1 MATLELAVQTFGITK
16 KFGDFT
22 AVNHLNLKIKD
33 EVFGLLGPNGAG
45 KTTLIRMLVTV
56 LSPSDGT
63 ATVAGADIVREAD
76 KVRERIG
83 VVTQAST
90 LDIELTAMQNMNL
103 YGMYYG
109 IPRKQRQ
116 EKINELLKVVGLADR
131 AKVPVAS
138 YSGGMKR
145 RLEIV
150 RALVSEPKV
159 LFLDE
164 PTTGLDPQARAA
176 VLDYVKRIHEEHHIT
191 LVITTHYL
199 DEAENLC
206 DRLAIMDHGE
216 VVAEG
221 TPTELKRKVTGG
233 DIVEADFAALP
244 ETALNAIKRA
254 EYVLQVKKRDGG
266 LTVLVKNGAE
276 AVPKLVST
284 VDSNGGKLRTITLR
298 ELTLDD
304 VFLEVTGRSISEDTN
319 MQRKRFANVWQ
330 GGRR

>member
-1 MATLELAVQTFGITK
+1 LDLAVQTFGITK
-16 KFGDFT
+16 RFGNFT
-22 AVNHLNLKIKD
+22 AVDHLNLKVGH

-45 KTTLIRMLVTV
+45 KTTLQRMLVTV
-56 LSPSDGT
+56 MAPTEGT
-63 ATVAGADIVREAD
+63 ATVAGADIVHEAD

-90 LDIELTAMQNMNL
+90 LDVELTALQNMNL

-109 IPRKQRQ
+109 IPRKERQ
-116 EKINELLKVVGLADR
+116 EKIKELLKVVGLADR
-131 AKVPVAS
+131 AKIRVAG

-150 RALVSEPKV
+150 RALVSDPQI

-176 VLDYVKRIHEEHHIT
+176 VLEYVQRIHEDHGIT

-206 DRLAIMDHGE
+206 DRLAIVDHGK

-221 TPTELKRKVTGG
+221 TPIELKRKISGG
-233 DIVEADFAALP
+233 DIVEADLSVLP
-244 ETALNAIKRA
+244 EKALKALENAD
-254 EYVLQVKKRDGG
+254 YVLGVKKRDGG
-266 LTVLVKNGAE
+266 LTILAKNGAE
-276 AVPKLVST
+276 AVPKIVSLI
-284 VDSNGGKLRTITLR
+284 DSNGGKLRTIALR

-304 VFLEVTGRSISEDTN
+304 VFLEVTGRSLRE
-319 MQRKRFANVWQ
+319 
-330 GGRR
+330 

>member
-1 MATLELAVQTFGITK
+1 MAVQTFDITK

-22 AVNHLNLKIKD
+22 AIDHLDLKIRN

-56 LSPSDGT
+56 LPPTEGT
-63 ATVAGADIVREAD
+63 AIVAGADIVREAD

-90 LDIELTAMQNMNL
+90 LDIELTALQNMNL

-109 IPRKQRQ
+109 IPRKRRQ
-116 EKINELLKVVGLADR
+116 EKIDELLKVVGLADR
-131 AKVPVAS
+131 AKIPVAA

-176 VLDYVKRIHEEHHIT
+176 VLEYVKRIHEEHDIT

-206 DRLAIMDHGE
+206 DRLAIVDHGQI
-216 VVAEG
+216 VAQG
-221 TPTELKRKVTGG
+221 TPTELKRKVSGG
-233 DIVEADFAALP
+233 DIVEANFALLP
-244 ETALNAIKRA
+244 ESALDA
-254 EYVLQVKKRDGG
+254 VKKADFVLGVKRREAG
-266 LTVLVKNGAE
+266 LTILVKNGAE
-276 AVPKLVST
+276 AVPKLVALI
-284 VDSNGGKLRTITLR
+284 DANGGKLHTLTIR

-304 VFLEVTGRSISEDTN
+304 VFLEITGRSITEDTN
-319 MQRKRFANVWQ
+319 VTRRRFVGGW
-330 GGRR
+330 GRR

>member
-1 MATLELAVQTFGITK
+1 MQTFGITK

-22 AVNHLNLKIKD
+22 AVNHLDLEIKH

-45 KTTLIRMLVTV
+45 KTTLQRMLVTV
-56 LSPSDGT
+56 LSPTEGT
-63 ATVAGADIVREAD
+63 ATVAGADIVRESD

-90 LDIELTAMQNMNL
+90 LDIELSAIENMNL

-109 IPRKQRQ
+109 MSRQQRQ
-116 EKINELLKVVGLADR
+116 ERIPELLKVVGLADR
-131 AKVPVAS
+131 AKIPVAG

-150 RALVSEPKV
+150 RALIHEPQV

-176 VLDYVKRIHEEHHIT
+176 VLDYVKRIHEDHGIT

-206 DRLAIMDHGE
+206 DTLAIVDYGKI
-216 VVAEG
+216 VALG
-221 TPTELKRKVTGG
+221 TPTELKRKVSGG
-233 DIVEADFAALP
+233 DIVEADFIDLPYIALKVL
-244 ETALNAIKRA
+244 ETADFVLEVKR
-254 EYVLQVKKRDGG
+254 RSGG
-266 LTVLVKNGAE
+266 LTILVKNGAE
-276 AVPKLVST
+276 AVPRVVELV
-284 VDSNGGKLRTITLR
+284 DDKGGKIRALNLR
-298 ELTLDD
+298 EPTLND
-304 VFLEVTGRSISEDTN
+304 VFLHFTGRGLED
-319 MQRKRFANVWQ
+319 
-330 GGRR
+330 

>member
-1 MATLELAVQTFGITK
+1 LDIAVQTFDLTK

-22 AVNHLNLKIKD
+22 AVDRLDLKIKN

-56 LSPSDGT
+56 LPPTEGT
-63 ATVAGADIVREAD
+63 ATVAGADIVRQSDE
-76 KVRERIG
+76 VRQRIG

-90 LDIELTAMQNMNL
+90 LDIELTALQNMNL

-109 IPRKQRQ
+109 IPRKERQ
-116 EKINELLKVVGLADR
+116 EKIDELLKVVGLADR
-131 AKVPVAS
+131 AKIPVAA

-176 VLDYVKRIHEEHHIT
+176 VLEYVKRIHEEHGIT

-206 DRLAIMDHGE
+206 DRLAIVDHGQI
-216 VVAEG
+216 VAEG
-221 TPTELKRKVTGG
+221 TPTELKRKVSGG
-233 DIVEADFAALP
+233 DIVETNFTLLPESALDAVKKADF
-244 ETALNAIKRA
+244 
-254 EYVLQVKKRDGG
+254 VLSVKKRDGG
-266 LTVLVKNGAE
+266 LTILVKNGAE
-276 AVPKLVST
+276 AVPKLVALI
-284 VDSNGGKLRTITLR
+284 DANGGKLRTLTIR

-304 VFLEVTGRSISEDTN
+304 VFLEITGRSISEDTN
-319 MQRKRFANVWQ
+319 VTRRRFVGGW
-330 GGRR
+330 GRR

>member
-1 MATLELAVQTFGITK
+1 LDLAVQTFGITK
-16 KFGDFT
+16 EFGNFT
-22 AVNHLNLKIKD
+22 AVDHLDLEIAD

-56 LSPSDGT
+56 LTPTDGT
-63 ATVAGADIVREAD
+63 ATVAGADIVHEAD
-76 KVRERIG
+76 KVRQRIG

-90 LDIELTAMQNMNL
+90 LDIELTALQNMNL

-109 IPRKQRQ
+109 IPRKKRR

-131 AKVPVAS
+131 ANIPVAG

-176 VLDYVKRIHEEHHIT
+176 VLDYVKKIHKEHGIT

-216 VVAEG
+216 IVAEG
-221 TPTELKRKVTGG
+221 TPTELKRKVSGG
-233 DIVEADFAALP
+233 DIVEANFTLLP
-244 ETALNAIKRA
+244 ESALNAVKSA
-254 EYVLQVKKRDGG
+254 DFVLSIKKRDGG
-266 LTVLVKNGAE
+266 LSILVKNGAE
-276 AVPKLVST
+276 AVPKLVEL
-284 VDSNGGKLRTITLR
+284 VDSNGGKLRTLTIR

-304 VFLEVTGRSISEDTN
+304 VFLEITGRSISEDTN
-319 MQRKRFANVWQ
+319 VSRKRFAGWR
-330 GGRR
+330 GR

>member
-1 MATLELAVQTFGITK
+1 MELAVQTFGITK

-22 AVNHLNLKIKD
+22 AVDHLNLKIGH

-45 KTTLIRMLVTV
+45 KTTLQRMLVTV
-56 LSPSDGT
+56 LSPTEGT
-63 ATVAGADIVREAD
+63 ATVAGADIIHEAD

-90 LDIELTAMQNMNL
+90 LDIELTALQNMNL

-109 IPRKQRQ
+109 IPRKERQ
-116 EKINELLKVVGLADR
+116 EKISELLKVVGLADR
-131 AKVPVAS
+131 AKIRVAG

-150 RALVSEPKV
+150 RALVSDPQI

-176 VLDYVKRIHEEHHIT
+176 VLEYVEGIHKEHGIT

-206 DRLAIMDHGE
+206 DRLAIVDHGK

-221 TPTELKRKVTGG
+221 TPTELKRKISGG
-233 DIVEADFAALP
+233 DIVEADFSALP
-244 ETALNAIKRA
+244 ETALKALKEA
-254 EYVLQVKKRDGG
+254 DYVLGVKRRDGG
-266 LTVLVKNGAE
+266 LTILVKNGAE
-276 AVPKLVST
+276 AIPKVVSLM
-284 VDSNGGKLRTITLR
+284 DAKGGKLRTISLR

-304 VFLEVTGRSISEDTN
+304 VFLEVTGRSLRE
-319 MQRKRFANVWQ
+319 
-330 GGRR
+330 

>member
-1 MATLELAVQTFGITK
+1 MQTFGITK
-16 KFGDFT
+16 KFGNFT
-22 AVNHLNLKIKD
+22 AVDHLNLEIKN

-45 KTTLIRMLVTV
+45 KTTLQRMLVTV
-56 LSPSDGT
+56 LQPTEGT
-63 ATVAGADIVREAD
+63 ARVAGADIVREAA

-90 LDIELTAMQNMNL
+90 LDIELTALENMNL

-109 IPRKQRQ
+109 MPRKRRQ
-116 EKINELLKVVGLADR
+116 ERIDELLKVVGLSER
-131 AKVPVAS
+131 AKIPVGG

-150 RALVSEPKV
+150 RALMHEPEI

-176 VLDYVKRIHEEHHIT
+176 VLDYVKRIHEEHGIT

-206 DRLAIMDHGE
+206 DTLAIVDYGKI
-216 VVAEG
+216 VALG
-221 TPTELKRKVTGG
+221 TPTELKRKVSGG
-233 DIVEADFAALP
+233 DIVEADFIDLP
-244 ETALNAIKRA
+244 YIVLKVLENADFVLEIKR
-254 EYVLQVKKRDGG
+254 RSGG
-266 LTVLVKNGAE
+266 LTILVKNGAE
-276 AVPKLVST
+276 AVPKIVSLV
-284 VDSNGGKLRTITLR
+284 DANGGKLRTITLR

-304 VFLEVTGRSISEDTN
+304 VFLEFTGRSLRE
-319 MQRKRFANVWQ
+319 
-330 GGRR
+330 

>member
-1 MATLELAVQTFGITK
+1 MDLAVQTFGITK
-16 KFGDFT
+16 RFGNFT
-22 AVNHLNLKIKD
+22 AVDHLNLKVGH

-45 KTTLIRMLVTV
+45 KTTLQRMLVTV
-56 LSPSDGT
+56 MAPTEGT
-63 ATVAGADIVREAD
+63 ATVAGADIVHEAD

-90 LDIELTAMQNMNL
+90 LDVELTALQNMNL

-109 IPRKQRQ
+109 IPRKERQ
-116 EKINELLKVVGLADR
+116 EKIKELLKVVGLADR
-131 AKVPVAS
+131 AKIRVAG

-150 RALVSEPKV
+150 RALVSDPQI

-176 VLDYVKRIHEEHHIT
+176 VLEYVQRIHEDHGIT

-206 DRLAIMDHGE
+206 DRLAIVDHGKI
-216 VVAEG
+216 VAEG
-221 TPTELKRKVTGG
+221 TPIELKRKISGG
-233 DIVEADFAALP
+233 DIVEADLSVLP
-244 ETALNAIKRA
+244 EKALKALENAD
-254 EYVLQVKKRDGG
+254 YVLGVKKRDGG
-266 LTVLVKNGAE
+266 LTILAKNGAE
-276 AVPKLVST
+276 AVPKIVSLI
-284 VDSNGGKLRTITLR
+284 DSNGGKLRTIALR

-304 VFLEVTGRSISEDTN
+304 VFLEVTGRSLRE
-319 MQRKRFANVWQ
+319 
-330 GGRR
+330 

>member
-1 MATLELAVQTFGITK
+1 MDLAVQTFGITK
-16 KFGDFT
+16 RFGNFT
-22 AVNHLNLKIKD
+22 AVDHLNLKIGH

-45 KTTLIRMLVTV
+45 KTTLQRMLVTV
-56 LSPSDGT
+56 MAPTEGT
-63 ATVAGADIVREAD
+63 ATVAGADIMHEAD

-90 LDIELTAMQNMNL
+90 LDIELTALQNMNL

-109 IPRKQRQ
+109 IPRKERQ
-116 EKINELLKVVGLADR
+116 EKIKELLKVVGLADR
-131 AKVPVAS
+131 AKIRVAG

-150 RALVSEPKV
+150 RALVSDPQI

-176 VLDYVKRIHEEHHIT
+176 VLEYVQRIHEDHGIT

-206 DRLAIMDHGE
+206 DRLAIVDHGKI
-216 VVAEG
+216 VAEG
-221 TPTELKRKVTGG
+221 TPTELKRKISGG
-233 DIVEADFAALP
+233 DIVEADFSVLP
-244 ETALNAIKRA
+244 EKALKALESA
-254 EYVLQVKKRDGG
+254 EYVLGVKKRDGG
-266 LTVLVKNGAE
+266 LTILAKNGAE
-276 AVPKLVST
+276 AVPKIVSLI
-284 VDSNGGKLRTITLR
+284 DSNGGKLRTITLR

-304 VFLEVTGRSISEDTN
+304 VFLEVTGRSLRE
-319 MQRKRFANVWQ
+319 
-330 GGRR
+330 

>member
-1 MATLELAVQTFGITK
+1 LDLAVQTFGITK
-16 KFGDFT
+16 RFGNFT
-22 AVNHLNLKIKD
+22 AVDHLNLKIEH

-45 KTTLIRMLVTV
+45 KTTLQRMLVTV
-56 LSPSDGT
+56 LAPTEGT
-63 ATVAGADIVREAD
+63 ATVAGADIVHEAD

-90 LDIELTAMQNMNL
+90 LDIELTAWQNMNL

-109 IPRKQRQ
+109 IPRNERE
-116 EKINELLKVVGLADR
+116 EKIKELLKVVGLADR
-131 AKVPVAS
+131 ARTRVAG

-150 RALVSEPKV
+150 RALVSDPQI

-176 VLDYVKRIHEEHHIT
+176 VLEYVERIHEDHGIT

-206 DRLAIMDHGE
+206 DRLAIVDHGKI
-216 VVAEG
+216 VAQG
-221 TPTELKRKVTGG
+221 TPTDLKRKMSGG
-233 DIVEADFAALP
+233 DIVEAELLNLPDNALKALEKADF
-244 ETALNAIKRA
+244 
-254 EYVLQVKKRDGG
+254 VLGVKKREGG
-266 LTVLVKNGAE
+266 LTIIVKNGAE
-276 AVPKLVST
+276 AVPKLVSLI
-284 VDSNGGKLRTITLR
+284 DANGGKLRTISLR

-304 VFLEVTGRSISEDTN
+304 VFLEVTGRSLRE
-319 MQRKRFANVWQ
+319 
-330 GGRR
+330 

>member
-1 MATLELAVQTFGITK
+1 MELAVQTFGITK

-22 AVNHLNLKIKD
+22 AVDHLNLKIGH

-45 KTTLIRMLVTV
+45 KTTLQRMLVTV
-56 LSPSDGT
+56 LAPTEGT
-63 ATVAGADIVREAD
+63 ATVAEADIVHEAD

-90 LDIELTAMQNMNL
+90 LDIELTAWQNMNL
-103 YGMYYG
+103 YGMFYG
-109 IPRKQRQ
+109 IPRDERQ
-116 EKINELLKVVGLADR
+116 QKIKELLKVVGLADR
-131 AKVPVAS
+131 ANIRVAG

-150 RALVSEPKV
+150 RALVSDPQI

-176 VLDYVKRIHEEHHIT
+176 VLEYVQRIHEEHGIT

-206 DRLAIMDHGE
+206 DRLAIVDHGKI
-216 VVAEG
+216 VAEG
-221 TPTELKRKVTGG
+221 TPTELKRKISGG
-233 DIVEADFAALP
+233 DILEADFLSLPDNALK
-244 ETALNAIKRA
+244 ALEKADF
-254 EYVLQVKKRDGG
+254 VLGVKKRDRG
-266 LTVLVKNGAE
+266 LTILVKNGAE
-276 AVPKLVST
+276 AVPKVVSLVD
-284 VDSNGGKLRTITLR
+284 VNGGKLRTINLR

-304 VFLEVTGRSISEDTN
+304 VFLEVTGRSLRE
-319 MQRKRFANVWQ
+319 
-330 GGRR
+330 

>member
-1 MATLELAVQTFGITK
+1 
-16 KFGDFT
+16 
-22 AVNHLNLKIKD
+22 
-33 EVFGLLGPNGAG
+33 
-45 KTTLIRMLVTV
+45 MLVTV
-56 LSPSDGT
+56 LTPTEGT

-90 LDIELTAMQNMNL
+90 LDIELTALQNMNL

-109 IPRKQRQ
+109 IPRKKRQ

-131 AKVPVAS
+131 ARIRVAG

-150 RALVSEPKV
+150 RALVSEPEI

-176 VLDYVKRIHEEHHIT
+176 VLEYVKRIHEDHGIT

-206 DRLAIMDHGE
+206 DTLAIVDHGRI
-216 VVAEG
+216 VAEG
-221 TPTELKRKVTGG
+221 TPTELKRKVSGG
-233 DIVEADFAALP
+233 DIVEADVSILPDTAFSALK
-244 ETALNAIKRA
+244 EADF
-254 EYVLQVKKRDGG
+254 VLRVKKRDGG
-266 LTVLVKNGAE
+266 LTILVKNGAE
-276 AVPKLVST
+276 AVPKIVAL

-304 VFLEVTGRSISEDTN
+304 VFLDVTGRSLRE
-319 MQRKRFANVWQ
+319 
-330 GGRR
+330 

>member
-1 MATLELAVQTFGITK
+1 
-16 KFGDFT
+16 
-22 AVNHLNLKIKD
+22 
-33 EVFGLLGPNGAG
+33 
-45 KTTLIRMLVTV
+45 MLVTV
-56 LSPSDGT
+56 LSPTEGT

-90 LDIELTAMQNMNL
+90 LDIELSAMENMNL

-109 IPRKQRQ
+109 MSRKQRQ
-116 EKINELLKVVGLADR
+116 ERIPELLKVVGLADR
-131 AKVPVAS
+131 AKIPVAG

-150 RALVSEPKV
+150 RALIHEPQV

-176 VLDYVKRIHEEHHIT
+176 VLEYVKRIHEDHGIT

-206 DRLAIMDHGE
+206 DKLAIVDYGKI
-216 VVAEG
+216 VALG
-221 TPTELKRKVTGG
+221 SPTELERKVAGG
-233 DIVEADFAALP
+233 DIVEADFTDLPYIALKVL
-244 ETALNAIKRA
+244 ESADFVLEVKRR
-254 EYVLQVKKRDGG
+254 KNG
-266 LTVLVKNGAE
+266 LTILVKNGAE
-276 AVPKLVST
+276 AVPKIVELV
-284 VDSNGGKLRTITLR
+284 DANGGKLRTITLR

-304 VFLEVTGRSISEDTN
+304 VFLEVTGRSLRE
-319 MQRKRFANVWQ
+319 
-330 GGRR
+330 

>member
-1 MATLELAVQTFGITK
+1 VAVQTFDITK

-22 AVNHLNLKIKD
+22 AVNHLNLKIKN

-56 LSPSDGT
+56 LPPTEGT
-63 ATVAGADIVREAD
+63 ASVAGADIVREAD

-90 LDIELTAMQNMNL
+90 LDIELTALQNMNL

-109 IPRKQRQ
+109 IPRKKRE
-116 EKINELLKVVGLADR
+116 EKIKELLEVVGLADR
-131 AKVPVAS
+131 AKIRVAG

-176 VLDYVKRIHEEHHIT
+176 VLEYVKRIHKEHGIT

-206 DRLAIMDHGE
+206 DRLAIVDHG
-216 VVAEG
+216 VIVAEG
-221 TPTELKRKVTGG
+221 TPTELKRKVSGG
-233 DIVEADFAALP
+233 DIIEAGFALLPEAALD
-244 ETALNAIKRA
+244 AMKKAD
-254 EYVLQVKKRDGG
+254 YVLQVKKREGG
-266 LTVLVKNGAE
+266 LTILVKNGAE
-276 AVPKLVST
+276 AVPKLVSL
-284 VDSNGGKLRTITLR
+284 VDSHGGKLRTITLR

-319 MQRKRFANVWQ
+319 VGRRRPASAWQ
-330 GGRR
+330 GARR

>member
-1 MATLELAVQTFGITK
+1 MDHLDLE
-16 KFGDFT
+16 
-22 AVNHLNLKIKD
+22 IKH

-45 KTTLIRMLVTV
+45 KTTLQRMLVTV
-56 LSPSDGT
+56 LSPTEGT

-90 LDIELTAMQNMNL
+90 LDIELSALENMNL

-116 EKINELLKVVGLADR
+116 EKISELLKVVGLADR
-131 AKVPVAS
+131 AKIPVAG

-150 RALVSEPKV
+150 RALVHEPQV

-176 VLDYVKRIHEEHHIT
+176 VLEYVKRIHEDHGIT

-206 DRLAIMDHGE
+206 DRLAIVDHGKI
-216 VVAEG
+216 VALG
-221 TPTELKRKVTGG
+221 TPSGLKREVTGG
-233 DIVEADFAALP
+233 DIVEADFSTLNDTVLKAL
-244 ETALNAIKRA
+244 EKSEFVLQIKR
-254 EYVLQVKKRDGG
+254 RDGG
-266 LTVLVKNGAE
+266 LTILVKSGAE
-276 AVPKLVST
+276 AVPKIVGL

-304 VFLEVTGRSISEDTN
+304 VFLNVTGRSLRD
-319 MQRKRFANVWQ
+319 
-330 GGRR
+330 

>member
-1 MATLELAVQTFGITK
+1 MAALGLAVETFGITK

-131 AKVPVAS
+131 AKIPVAS

-206 DRLAIMDHGE
+206 DRLAIVDHGV

-266 LTVLVKNGAE
+266 LTILVKNGAE

>member
-1 MATLELAVQTFGITK
+1 
-16 KFGDFT
+16 
-22 AVNHLNLKIKD
+22 
-33 EVFGLLGPNGAG
+33 
-45 KTTLIRMLVTV
+45 MLVTV
-56 LSPSDGT
+56 LSPTEGT

-90 LDIELTAMQNMNL
+90 LDIELSAMENMNL

-109 IPRKQRQ
+109 MSRKQRQ
-116 EKINELLKVVGLADR
+116 ERIPELLKVVGLADR
-131 AKVPVAS
+131 AKIPVAG

-150 RALVSEPKV
+150 RALIHEPQV

-176 VLDYVKRIHEEHHIT
+176 VLDYVKRIHEDHGIT

-206 DRLAIMDHGE
+206 DRLAIVDYGKI
-216 VVAEG
+216 VALG

-233 DIVEADFAALP
+233 DIVEADFTDLPYIALKVL
-244 ETALNAIKRA
+244 ESADFVLEVKR
-254 EYVLQVKKRDGG
+254 RSGG
-266 LTVLVKNGAE
+266 LTILVKNGAE
-276 AVPKLVST
+276 AVPKIVGLV
-284 VDSNGGKLRTITLR
+284 DANGGKLRTITLR

-304 VFLEVTGRSISEDTN
+304 VFLDFTGRSLRE
-319 MQRKRFANVWQ
+319 
-330 GGRR
+330 

>member
-1 MATLELAVQTFGITK
+1 MDLAVQTFGITR

-22 AVNHLNLKIKD
+22 AVDHLNLEIKH
-33 EVFGLLGPNGAG
+33 EVFGLIGPNGAG
-45 KTTLIRMLVTV
+45 KTTLQRMLVTV
-56 LSPSDGT
+56 LSPTEGT
-63 ATVAGADIVREAD
+63 ASVAGADIVREAN

-90 LDIELTAMQNMNL
+90 LDIELSATQNMNL

-109 IPRKQRQ
+109 MSRKQRQ
-116 EKINELLKVVGLADR
+116 ERIPELLKVVGLADR
-131 AKVPVAS
+131 AKIPVAG

-150 RALVSEPKV
+150 RALIHEPQV

-176 VLDYVKRIHEEHHIT
+176 VLDYVKRIHEDHGIT

-206 DRLAIMDHGE
+206 DRLAIVDRGKI
-216 VVAEG
+216 VALG
-221 TPTELKRKVTGG
+221 SPMELKRRVTGG
-233 DIVEADFAALP
+233 DIVEADFSTLP
-244 ETALNAIKRA
+244 DTALKALERADFVLEIKR
-254 EYVLQVKKRDGG
+254 RNGG
-266 LTVLVKNGAE
+266 LTILVKNGAE
-276 AVPKLVST
+276 AVPKIVGL

-304 VFLEVTGRSISEDTN
+304 VFLNFTGRSLRE
-319 MQRKRFANVWQ
+319 
-330 GGRR
+330 

>member
-1 MATLELAVQTFGITK
+1 VQTFGLTK

-22 AVNHLNLKIKD
+22 AVDHLNLEIKS

-45 KTTLIRMLVTV
+45 KTTLQRMLVTV
-56 LSPSDGT
+56 LQPTEGT
-63 ATVAGADIVREAD
+63 ARVAGADIVQEAAE
-76 KVRERIG
+76 VRERIG

-90 LDIELTAMQNMNL
+90 LDIELTALENMNL

-109 IPRKQRQ
+109 MPRKRRQ
-116 EKINELLKVVGLADR
+116 ERIDELLKVVGLSER
-131 AKVPVAS
+131 AKIPVAG

-150 RALVSEPKV
+150 RALMHEPEI

-176 VLDYVKRIHEEHHIT
+176 VLDYVKRIHEEHGIT

-206 DRLAIMDHGE
+206 DRLAIVDYGKI
-216 VVAEG
+216 VALG
-221 TPTELKRKVTGG
+221 TPTELKRKVSGG
-233 DIVEADFAALP
+233 DIVEADFIDLP
-244 ETALNAIKRA
+244 YIVLKVLENADFVLEIKR
-254 EYVLQVKKRDGG
+254 RSGG
-266 LTVLVKNGAE
+266 LTILVKNGAE
-276 AVPKLVST
+276 AVPKIVGLV
-284 VDSNGGKLRTITLR
+284 DANGGKLRTITLR

-304 VFLEVTGRSISEDTN
+304 VFLEVTGRSLRE
-319 MQRKRFANVWQ
+319 
-330 GGRR
+330 

>member
-1 MATLELAVQTFGITK
+1 LDLAVQTFGITK

-22 AVNHLNLKIKD
+22 AVDHLNLKIGH

-45 KTTLIRMLVTV
+45 KTTLQRMLVTV
-56 LSPSDGT
+56 LTPTEGT
-63 ATVAGADIVREAD
+63 ATVAGADIVHEAD
-76 KVRERIG
+76 RVRERIG

-90 LDIELTAMQNMNL
+90 LDIELTAWQNMNL

-109 IPRKQRQ
+109 IPRSERQ
-116 EKINELLKVVGLADR
+116 EKIKELLKVVGLADR
-131 AKVPVAS
+131 ANIRVAG

-150 RALVSEPKV
+150 RALVSDPQI

-176 VLDYVKRIHEEHHIT
+176 VLEYVERIHKDHGIT

-206 DRLAIMDHGE
+206 DRLAIVDHGKI
-216 VVAEG
+216 VAEG
-221 TPTELKRKVTGG
+221 TPTELKRKITGG
-233 DIVEADFAALP
+233 DIVEADFLSLPDGALKTL
-244 ETALNAIKRA
+244 EKADF
-254 EYVLQVKKRDGG
+254 VLGVKKRDGG
-266 LTVLVKNGAE
+266 LTILVKNGAE
-276 AVPKLVST
+276 AVPKVVSL

-304 VFLEVTGRSISEDTN
+304 VFLEVTGRSLRE
-319 MQRKRFANVWQ
+319 
-330 GGRR
+330 

>member
-1 MATLELAVQTFGITK
+1 MELAVQTFGITR

-22 AVNHLNLKIKD
+22 AVDHLNLKIGH

-45 KTTLIRMLVTV
+45 KTTLQRMLVTV
-56 LSPSDGT
+56 LAPTEGT
-63 ATVAGADIVREAD
+63 ATVAEADIVHEAD

-90 LDIELTAMQNMNL
+90 LDIELTAWQNMNL

-109 IPRKQRQ
+109 IPRDERQ
-116 EKINELLKVVGLADR
+116 QKIKELLKVVGLADR
-131 AKVPVAS
+131 ANIRVAG

-150 RALVSEPKV
+150 RALVSDPQI

-176 VLDYVKRIHEEHHIT
+176 VLEYVQRIHEEHGIT

-206 DRLAIMDHGE
+206 DRLAIVDHGKI
-216 VVAEG
+216 VAEG
-221 TPTELKRKVTGG
+221 TPTELKRKISGG
-233 DIVEADFAALP
+233 DILEADFLSLPDNALK
-244 ETALNAIKRA
+244 ALEKADF
-254 EYVLQVKKRDGG
+254 VLGVKKRDRG
-266 LTVLVKNGAE
+266 LTILVKNGAE
-276 AVPKLVST
+276 AVPKVVSLVD
-284 VDSNGGKLRTITLR
+284 VNGGKLRTINLR

-304 VFLEVTGRSISEDTN
+304 VFLEVTGRSLRE
-319 MQRKRFANVWQ
+319 
-330 GGRR
+330 

>member
-1 MATLELAVQTFGITK
+1 LGLAVETFGITK

-131 AKVPVAS
+131 AKIPVAS

-206 DRLAIMDHGE
+206 DRLAIVDHGV

-244 ETALNAIKRA
+244 ETALTAIKRA

-266 LTVLVKNGAE
+266 LTILVKNGAE

>member
-1 MATLELAVQTFGITK
+1 VQTFGITK

-22 AVNHLNLKIKD
+22 AVDHLNLEIKH

-45 KTTLIRMLVTV
+45 KTTLQRMLVTV
-56 LSPSDGT
+56 LSPTEGT
-63 ATVAGADIVREAD
+63 ATVAGADILQEAD

-90 LDIELTAMQNMNL
+90 LDIELSAMENMNL

-109 IPRKQRQ
+109 MPRKQRQ
-116 EKINELLKVVGLADR
+116 ERIPELLKVVGLADR
-131 AKVPVAS
+131 AKIPVAG

-150 RALVSEPKV
+150 RALIHEPQI

-176 VLDYVKRIHEEHHIT
+176 VLEYVKRIHQDHGIT

-206 DRLAIMDHGE
+206 DRLAIVDYGKI
-216 VVAEG
+216 VALG
-221 TPTELKRKVTGG
+221 APTELKRKVTGG
-233 DIVEADFAALP
+233 DIVEADFIDLPYIALKVL
-244 ETALNAIKRA
+244 ESADFVLEVKR
-254 EYVLQVKKRDGG
+254 RSGG
-266 LTVLVKNGAE
+266 LTILVKNGAE
-276 AVPKLVST
+276 AVPKIVGLV
-284 VDSNGGKLRTITLR
+284 DANGGKLRTITLR
-298 ELTLDD
+298 EITLDD
-304 VFLEVTGRSISEDTN
+304 VFLDVTGRSLRE
-319 MQRKRFANVWQ
+319 
-330 GGRR
+330 

>member
-1 MATLELAVQTFGITK
+1 
-16 KFGDFT
+16 
-22 AVNHLNLKIKD
+22 VNHLDLEIKH

-45 KTTLIRMLVTV
+45 KTTLQRMLVTV
-56 LSPSDGT
+56 LTPTEGT

-90 LDIELTAMQNMNL
+90 LDIELSAIENMNL

-109 IPRKQRQ
+109 MSRQQRQ
-116 EKINELLKVVGLADR
+116 ERIPELLKVVGLADR
-131 AKVPVAS
+131 AKIPVAG

-150 RALVSEPKV
+150 RALIHEPQV

-176 VLDYVKRIHEEHHIT
+176 VLEYVKRIHEDHGIT

-206 DRLAIMDHGE
+206 DTLAIVDYGKI
-216 VVAEG
+216 VALG
-221 TPTELKRKVTGG
+221 TPTELKRKVSGG
-233 DIVEADFAALP
+233 DIVEADFIDLPYIALKVL
-244 ETALNAIKRA
+244 ETADFVLEVKR
-254 EYVLQVKKRDGG
+254 RSGG
-266 LTVLVKNGAE
+266 LTILVKNGAE
-276 AVPKLVST
+276 AVPKIVGLV
-284 VDSNGGKLRTITLR
+284 DANGGKLRTITLR

-304 VFLEVTGRSISEDTN
+304 VFLNVTGRSLRE
-319 MQRKRFANVWQ
+319 
-330 GGRR
+330 

>member
-1 MATLELAVQTFGITK
+1 MQTFGITK

-22 AVNHLNLKIKD
+22 AVDHLNLEIKH
-33 EVFGLLGPNGAG
+33 EVFGLIGPNGAG
-45 KTTLIRMLVTV
+45 KTTLQRMLVTV
-56 LSPSDGT
+56 LSPTEGT

-90 LDIELTAMQNMNL
+90 LDIELSAMENMNL

-109 IPRKQRQ
+109 MSRKQRQ
-116 EKINELLKVVGLADR
+116 ERIPELLKVVGLADR
-131 AKVPVAS
+131 AKIPVAG

-150 RALVSEPKV
+150 RALIHEPQV

-176 VLDYVKRIHEEHHIT
+176 VLEYVKRIHEDHGIT

-206 DRLAIMDHGE
+206 DRLAIVDYGKI
-216 VVAEG
+216 VALG

-233 DIVEADFAALP
+233 DIVEADFTDLPYIALKVL
-244 ETALNAIKRA
+244 ESADFVLEIKR
-254 EYVLQVKKRDGG
+254 RSGG
-266 LTVLVKNGAE
+266 LTILVKNGAE
-276 AVPKLVST
+276 AVPKIVGLV
-284 VDSNGGKLRTITLR
+284 DANGGKLRTITLR

-304 VFLEVTGRSISEDTN
+304 VFLDFTGRSLRE
-319 MQRKRFANVWQ
+319 
-330 GGRR
+330 